1 MHDEDTFDHDD
12 NLNEPKSRSALKR
25 ESESLQDLGTVLVK
39 MSASDLAKVPMPDPL
54 AEAVRHA
61 RSIRSHSA
69 LRRQMQY
76 IGKLM
81 RQVDAGPIREAVDS
95 IRQFGQQSAAD
106 FHRIERWRDRLLAE
120 GDDALATFINEYPH
134 AERQRLRQLVVNA
147 TKERNQNQPPKSART
162 LFRYLRELV
171 EHPAE

>member
-1 MHDEDTFDHDD
+1 MHDEDTFDHDGD
-12 NLNEPKSRSALKR
+12 LDEPKSRSELKR
-25 ESESLQDLGTVLVK
+25 ESERLQDLGVMLVK
-39 MSASDLAKVPMPDPL
+39 MSASDLAKVPLPDQL
-54 AEAVRHA
+54 AEAIRHG
-61 RSIRSHSA
+61 RSISSHSA

-81 RQVDAGPIREAVDS
+81 RRVDATPIREAVDS
-95 IRQFGQQSAAD
+95 IRHCGQQSAAEY
-106 FHRIERWRDRLLAE
+106 HRIERWRDRLLTE
-120 GDDALATFINEYPH
+120 GDDALTQFINEYPH

-162 LFRYLRELV
+162 LFRYLRELI